1 MDGDT
6 QDSPRTLSLSQARRV
21 NEACERFEA
30 EWRSGRR
37 PDVETTLAAS
47 LNRDRREL
55 FRELLALERELRD
68 GLGEKPTAREYL
80 ERFPEWLEEINEA
93 FGADPTLT
101 YRRSPEETEIDGG
114 RDVSDQETILPG
126 PSSGSKPFQEELEEF
141 GDYVLLGEIA
151 RGGMGVV
158 YRAKQK
164 SLNRIVAL
172 KMIRTGRLASV
183 EELERFR
190 FEAEAAANLDHPNI
204 VPIFDVGEHLG
215 QLFFSMKLV
224 DGGSLSRKLGETH
237 KDPRVAA
244 RIVATV
250 AQAVHHAHLKDF
262 LHRDLKPANI
272 LIDAQGQPHVTDFGL
287 AKRTKGDSS
296 LTKTGAIMGTPSY
309 MAPEQATGGKEA
321 LTAATDVYSLG
332 AVLYELLT
340 GRPPFRAESVME
352 TVIQVLERDPEPPSR
367 LRPGLPRDLELIC
380 LKCLEKS
387 PEARYPSA
395 LKLAE
400 DLEHFLRGES
410 VEAGRPGLL
419 LRLQRWTRRE
429 PELVSHLAG
438 LGIMVV
444 VTQINYYRLRIEDR
458 DDVSHY
464 AVLATLWAWA
474 AASIAFQS
482 NLRKGR
488 RIELLRWGWS
498 AIDILSLTVI
508 LKVLM
513 AVESSLLVG
522 YPLLIAASGLWSSTR
537 LVWFST
543 ILAMVSYAYLA
554 IDSSRTH
561 VWEHSQYPNA
571 FLAAIALT
579 GFVVARQVK
588 RFCSMSRYCDQRAV
602 G

>member
-1 MDGDT
+1 MAGDT

-30 EWRSGRR
+30 EWRAGRR
-37 PDVETTLAAS
+37 PDVESILAGS
-47 LNRDRREL
+47 LSRDRREL
-55 FRELLALERELRD
+55 FSELLAVEREIRE
-68 GLGEKPTAREYL
+68 GLGEKPNAGEYL
-80 ERFPEWLEEINEA
+80 ERFPEWSKEIGQA
-93 FGADPTLT
+93 FGANATLT
-101 YRRSPEETEIDGG
+101 YCPAADETEIEGG
-114 RDVSDQETILPG
+114 RDVSDKETILVG
-126 PSSGSKPFQEELEEF
+126 SSSGSRPCQEDLEEF

-158 YRAKQK
+158 YRARQK

-172 KMIRTGRLASV
+172 KMIRTGRLASP

-224 DGGSLSRKLGETH
+224 DGGSLSRRLGETSR
-237 KDPRVAA
+237 DPRCIA
-244 RIVATV
+244 RLVATV
-250 AQAVHHAHLKDF
+250 ALAVHHAHLKDF

-321 LTAATDVYSLG
+321 LTAAADVYSLG

-352 TVIQVLERDPEPPSR
+352 TVVQVLERDPEPPSR

-400 DLEHFLRGES
+400 DLEHFLRGEN

-429 PELVSHLAG
+429 PELVSHLGG
-438 LGIMVV
+438 LGVMAIVSQM
-444 VTQINYYRLRIEDR
+444 NYHIFPVRHDR
-458 DDVSHY
+458 VHFT
-464 AVLATLWAWA
+464 VLATLAVWAV
-474 AASIAFQS
+474 ASIAFQWQ
-482 NLRKGR
+482 LRRGR
-488 RIELLRWGWS
+488 RIELFRWGWS
-498 AIDILSLTVI
+498 AFDILQLD
-508 LKVLM
+508 
-513 AVESSLLVG
+513 G
-522 YPLLIAASGLWSSTR
+522 DPQGLDR
-537 LVWFST
+537 DG
-543 ILAMVSYAYLA
+543 ILARGRLSPAHRRVGALVEHSTGLVLDHPGDGQLRLLA
-554 IDSSRTH
+554 VDSWKLH
-561 VWEHSQYPNA
+561 DWEHNQYPTA
-571 FLAAIALT
+571 FLAAVALT

-588 RFCSMSRYCDQRAV
+588 RFCSMSRYCEQRAV